1 MTKHWFS
8 NQDLKVEI
16 WEKRWKLAHLSMNY
30 IWKTII
36 VLQALRN
43 GTILELK
50 TLEKIKL
57 TDWI

>member
-16 WEKRWKLAHLSMNY
+16 WEKRWKLANLSMSY